1 MSALFEYRSDQIYC
15 HHSLD
20 ERPEAERFQIHVHE
34 TPEVYCFLSGSG
46 SFLVE
51 GTNYPL
57 CPGDILLMRPA
68 ETSARGRP
76 MATWASRMKDETT
89 YRM

>member
-1 MSALFEYRSDQIYC
+1 MRVLGYSVRGGIVMSALFEYRSDQIYC

-46 SFLVE
+46 KNLTESAFSYRGSSFFSI
-51 GTNYPL
+51 GA
-57 CPGDILLMRPA
+57 GKKGK
-68 ETSARGRP
+68 S
-76 MATWASRMKDETT
+76 
-89 YRM
+89 